1 MIRALCLS
9 VAAVLLA
16 PPAASAQTPG
26 AIAEASAHGLIGER
40 YDGYLGVV
48 AADAPA
54 ALRHQVAA
62 VNIRRRAL
70 YSDLAERRGVGAQD
84 VGLTAACQL
93 FATMAVGQHYLLADN
108 VWRVRLSGQPPLIP
122 GYCTQ

>member
-1 MIRALCLS
+1 MIRALLLTAAIAGAPS
-9 VAAVLLA
+9 IAAAQPVAA
-16 PPAASAQTPG
+16 
-26 AIAEASAHGLIGER
+26 IADANAHGLIGER

-70 YSDLAERRGVGAQD
+70 YSELAERRGVGAQD
-84 VGLTAACQL
+84 VGMTAACQL
-93 FATMAVGQHYLLADN
+93 FVTIAAGQHYLLADN
-108 VWRVRLSGQPPLIP
+108 IWRVRLLGEPPLIP
-122 GYCTQ
+122 GYCRP